1 MKNRFSPLVD
11 LKETLDLETHWAK
24 VKGVFTSTCS
34 WGKESGTQGMDGQIR
49 KDYIPMASG
58 WRGAAPIRMGS
69 GSQKCNAETGSV
81 ARVQKTYGGRRTQ
94 MVGRQLART
103 RYVWKATARRG
114 SPDGE
119 ERMV

>member
-1 MKNRFSPLVD
+1 
-11 LKETLDLETHWAK
+11 
-24 VKGVFTSTCS
+24 
-34 WGKESGTQGMDGQIR
+34 
-49 KDYIPMASG
+49 MASG
-58 WRGAAPIRMGS
+58 WRGAAPICMGS
-69 GSQKCNAETGSV
+69 GSQDCNAETGSV

-94 MVGRQLART
+94 MVGRQLAGT